1 MDIAQWMKRVLCKLS
16 WLPSIHTHTH
26 TYPKQIN
33 PKNKTGIRCILVTPV
48 LGRTQEAPWVSLA
61 VNLD

>member
-1 MDIAQWMKRVLCKLS
+1 MDIAQWVKRLLCKLS
-16 WLPSIHTHTH
+16 WLPSIY

-33 PKNKTGIRCILVTPV
+33 PKTKTGIRCILFTPV